1 MTFVLYVL
9 TVLPSDSILLSPQN
23 LREAQVFSLVAERRR
38 KFQEIINRS
47 NHEASQAVRP
57 KSSAARWLPPG
68 SPPQLVTEILE
79 IRESM
84 LSLLVK
90 LHQKLSAKQNSLSLS
105 WLADVDPAK
114 HSHGDG
120 ITAIERILAKAAT
133 RSRHS
138 KRCLQDICGKVSPPI
153 PPKKN
158 SPGDKKSMDKEER
171 CVCGCQCFK
180 GCEPKIN
187 ITLSSIIV
195 HQYRYCSWYE

>member
-1 MTFVLYVL
+1 MV
-9 TVLPSDSILLSPQN
+9 SPQN

-57 KSSAARWLPPG
+57 KSSSSRLLPPG

-79 IRESM
+79 IGESM

-90 LHQKLSAKQNSLSLS
+90 LHQKLSGKQNSLSLS
-105 WLADVDPAK
+105 WLAEVDPA
-114 HSHGDG
+114 HHAHGDG
-120 ITAIERILAKAAT
+120 LTAIERILAKAAA

-138 KRCLQDICGKVSPPI
+138 KRCLQEICGKVCPPI

-171 CVCGCQCFK
+171 CVCVFPVSFPPKNIICDL
-180 GCEPKIN
+180 EPQN
-187 ITLSSIIV
+187 QS
-195 HQYRYCSWYE
+195 